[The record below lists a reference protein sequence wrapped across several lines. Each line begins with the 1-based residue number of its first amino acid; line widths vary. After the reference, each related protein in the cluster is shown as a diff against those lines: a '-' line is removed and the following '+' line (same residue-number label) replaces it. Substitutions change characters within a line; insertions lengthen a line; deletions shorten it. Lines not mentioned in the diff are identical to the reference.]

1 MNNLDLD
8 IQNYGLEDILK
19 LFHLDYQFTETDLK
33 QAYRMSLKTHPDK
46 SGLDPEIFRFFKK
59 AYYYLS
65 KIYYFRNKKKAGAR
79 PANYEPENM
88 TEDKAILL
96 RKLDGTNVKD
106 FNKWF
111 NTMFEKT
118 KTYDGNNDTGYGEWY
133 NNYHDKEQKSV
144 SLNDFGR
151 EFEKEKQNCKALV
164 VQRDVMEMG
173 GGGGGYTLNRDAPTE
188 YSSEVFSK
196 LKYEDLKK
204 AHTQSVV
211 PVTKDDFDKRKQ
223 FKSVDEYRRHRA
235 QQATTPI
242 SLEQSKEYLRKR
254 EEQGKVSDSRRI
266 YSIIKRDEEI
276 AKNNEKWWG
285 HLQRLKN

>member
-1 MNNLDLD
+1 
-8 IQNYGLEDILK
+8 
-19 LFHLDYQFTETDLK
+19 
-33 QAYRMSLKTHPDK
+33 
-46 SGLDPEIFRFFKK
+46 
-59 AYYYLS
+59 
-65 KIYYFRNKKKAGAR
+65 
-79 PANYEPENM
+79 
-88 TEDKAILL
+88 
-96 RKLDGTNVKD
+96 
-106 FNKWF
+106 
-111 NTMFEKT
+111 MFEKT

-235 QQATTPI
+235 QQTTTPI
-242 SLEQSKEYLRKR
+242 SLEQSREYLRQR

-266 YSIIKRDEEI
+266 FSIIKRDEEI